1 MLKNPE
7 LSIIIPAYNER
18 NVLPICYSKVSHVME
33 KLEKTYEIIF
43 IDDGSKDGSA
53 DYLAGLAEQNNPVKV
68 IYLSRNFGKE
78 AALTAG
84 IEYASGDAVVILDA
98 DLQDPPEL
106 IPDMLKTWK
115 EKNVDVVL
123 MRRRTRAGE
132 TATKRLTAF
141 LYYRLLNNLSDF
153 DIMNDTGDFR
163 LMSRRAVDALKQLPE
178 RNRYMKG
185 LFSWIGMDTT
195 IIEYDRK
202 ARVAG
207 EVQNNYPSLFRL
219 AIQGITS
226 FSVAP
231 LRLAMIIGVIVAGFG
246 TIFGLWIIFKALL
259 FGDPVQGY
267 PSTIAIITFLGGTQ
281 LFTIGILGE
290 YVGKIYIESKQRPN
304 YLIKKILD
312 SESEKSSKST

>member
-1 MLKNPE
+1 MAW
-7 LSIIIPAYNER
+7 I
-18 NVLPICYSKVSHVME
+18 
-33 KLEKTYEIIF
+33 
-43 IDDGSKDGSA
+43 
-53 DYLAGLAEQNNPVKV
+53 
-68 IYLSRNFGKE
+68 
-78 AALTAG
+78 
-84 IEYASGDAVVILDA
+84 
-98 DLQDPPEL
+98 
-106 IPDMLKTWK
+106 
-115 EKNVDVVL
+115 
-123 MRRRTRAGE
+123 
-132 TATKRLTAF
+132 
-141 LYYRLLNNLSDF
+141 
-153 DIMNDTGDFR
+153 
-163 LMSRRAVDALKQLPE
+163 QLV
-178 RNRYMKG
+178 
-185 LFSWIGMDTT
+185 
-195 IIEYDRK
+195 IEYDRK

-312 SESEKSSKST
+312 SECEKSSNST

>member
-18 NVLPICYSKVSHVME
+18 NVLPICYSKVSYVME

-53 DYLAGLAEQNNPVKV
+53 DYLAGLAKQNNPVKV

-312 SESEKSSKST
+312 SECEKSSNST